1 MAFREILKPSFAT
14 TFLFLGLC
22 LVCCTQC
29 NVVQKKVGNGIIK
42 TKVIPTKE
50 FNKIIVAGSIEM
62 VITHGD
68 SIKVTCEADSN
79 LIKEV
84 QVFRE
89 GNALNCGINM
99 GTYQFTK
106 CLITIE
112 IPKLRAIDQSG
123 SGTLKYDNL
132 IPSDSLDFVKSGSGT
147 SDLKMDH
154 QYLKIEQSGSGDIS
168 LKGKVQ
174 DFNLDKSGSG
184 TLDGPALDI
193 YNFQVKMIGS
203 GDCNVGYIDELTITK
218 SGSGEFIYKNCKKIN
233 NLSKDDAG
241 ILKKS

>member
-1 MAFREILKPSFAT
+1 
-14 TFLFLGLC
+14 
-22 LVCCTQC
+22 
-29 NVVQKKVGNGIIK
+29 
-42 TKVIPTKE
+42 
-50 FNKIIVAGSIEM
+50 
-62 VITHGD
+62 
-68 SIKVTCEADSN
+68 
-79 LIKEV
+79 
-84 QVFRE
+84 
-89 GNALNCGINM
+89 M

-112 IPKLRAIDQSG
+112 IPNLRAIDQSG